1 MKLELNRYLM
11 QLASVFLPAILMV
24 SSALAGGQTEM
35 LIEVKTDDFQLEQ
48 LDISHLEVGDSET
61 IYTEDGTTVD
71 ILRAVHG
78 VEIFIDGEKLD
89 IPSPH
94 DLEFTGD
101 AQKHHE
107 IMIEIECDSAEDD
120 GCTNHHY
127 LSDSPEFRNAEH
139 HKVIIVKEFVHEDDE
154 I

>member
-1 MKLELNRYLM
+1 MKLELNRHLM

-24 SSALAGGQTEM
+24 SSAIAGGQTEM
-35 LIEVKTDDFQLEQ
+35 LIEVKTDDIQIEQ

-61 IYTEDGTTVD
+61 IYTQDGTTVD
-71 ILRAVHG
+71 ILRVVHG
-78 VEIFIDGEKLD
+78 VEIFIDGEQLD

-94 DLEFTGD
+94 DLEFTDD
-101 AQKHHE
+101 AQEHHE
-107 IMIEIECDSAEDD
+107 IMIETECDSAEDD

-127 LSDSPEFRNAEH
+127 LSDSSEFRNAKH

>member
-24 SSALAGGQTEM
+24 SSALAGGQ
-35 LIEVKTDDFQLEQ
+35 
-48 LDISHLEVGDSET
+48 
-61 IYTEDGTTVD
+61 
-71 ILRAVHG
+71 
-78 VEIFIDGEKLD
+78 
-89 IPSPH
+89 
-94 DLEFTGD
+94 LEFTED
-101 AQKHHE
+101 AQEHHE

-127 LSDSPEFRNAEH
+127 LSASPEFRNAEH
-139 HKVIIVKEFVHEDDE
+139 HKVIIIKEFVHEDDE